1 MEIKKRKAIKKLCGA
16 AVAALWVCSLT
27 ACGNQA
33 GGSISLDDIR
43 ETVENI
49 GAQADVNAESATG
62 QSSTTGTTAEPE
74 ENIAGS
80 STEHMASQ
88 VTASQENNTSK
99 PGTEM
104 ERRRAA
110 YVAALEGIYSDKKLP
125 DGWAL
130 DSTFVSDSSIS
141 GNHFAVYD
149 VDGDGADELIV
160 EWINASMAGMIDL
173 IYDYDDSTGEIRLE
187 WSGFPS
193 VTFYD
198 NGVLVEDF
206 SHNQGRA
213 GDALWPYFLH
223 QYDAKTD
230 SYVQIASVDAWDK
243 SLSDKDW
250 DGNLFP
256 DEIDVDKDGVLYY
269 LMIGE
274 MSYYDSLVDRSEY
287 QSWRDSYTGKA
298 KEIKLPFMD
307 LTKENIHSI

>member
-1 MEIKKRKAIKKLCGA
+1 MEIKQMKEIKKLCGA

-27 ACGNQA
+27 ACGNQV

-43 ETVENI
+43 ETMETTETQT
-49 GAQADVNAESATG
+49 GAATESITG
-62 QSSTTGTTAEPE
+62 QRATVGPKES
-74 ENIAGS
+74 IAGS
-80 STEHMASQ
+80 STENVASQ
-88 VTASQENNTSK
+88 TAASQKNNASK
-99 PGTEM
+99 QETEK

-110 YVAALEGIYSDKKLP
+110 YVSVLEGIYSEQKLP
-125 DGWAL
+125 DGRGL
-130 DSTFVSDSSIS
+130 DSSFVSDSSIS

-149 VDGDGADELIV
+149 VDKDGEDELIV

-173 IYDYDDSTGEIRLE
+173 IYDYDDATGEIRLE

-223 QYDAKTD
+223 QYDAEKD

-256 DEIDVDKDGVLYY
+256 DEIDADKDGVLYY

-274 MSYYDSLVDRSEY
+274 MSYYESLVDKAEY